1 MDRTSWI
8 VVIACFLLLLGWG
21 PLINHFYPPQP
32 APLSAPADPSNP
44 SALPAGTTPQTNSPT
59 PSTPASALSAIPT
72 LAAFDTPKAEST
84 NEQRLTLENDLFR
97 IEFTSL
103 GGGIRTVTL
112 KQHQAE
118 GKDPVVLNGAANLPL
133 LNLRGWGAAFDL
145 SAYTVESSNE
155 TSITFTREIQ
165 PGVVLSRTY
174 TLGPDYRIDL
184 AQTVFN
190 RTSSPLVLPPYLL
203 DMGAATSIYH
213 TSGERQYIGVS
224 WHTPEGD
231 YIKHKIPEYDGFK
244 PLGIPFSQGKS
255 VIENKENQA
264 IQWAALKSQFFTVVV
279 DCVDFTATRIQATRR
294 LYPELRPKNE
304 AVPDGIVAELTI
316 PGVQIEA
323 GASHSQNF
331 LVYVGPKEDRRL
343 KPLPDYID
351 KVMEFG
357 WMVWISRPLLAFM
370 NAVHS
375 VVGNY
380 GWTIVILTI
389 VIKAILWWPQ
399 GLANKSMKRM
409 QTVAPLIKEFQEKYK
424 DNPTKLNEE
433 MLKVYQDY
441 GVNPLGGCLPMLI
454 QFPIF
459 LGFYYML
466 LSATELRHA
475 DFLWI
480 VDLSKPDTIFRL
492 PIPGM
497 EFPINPMP
505 LIMAA
510 TMFWSMQITP
520 QPSGVDNPSLKI
532 LKFMPLIFLLFCYNF
547 SSALSLYWTVQNL
560 LSIVQIQVNMRQVA
574 PTLEEMK
581 AEAQKRRKARK
592 AAGKFKL

>member
-21 PLINHFYPPQP
+21 PLMNHFYPSQPVPAATAPAAQP
-32 APLSAPADPSNP
+32 AAPPANGSAAPA
-44 SALPAGTTPQTNSPT
+44 TPTI
-59 PSTPASALSAIPT
+59 STPAVATPASTLSPLTPPT
-72 LAAFDTPKAEST
+72 AETST
-84 NEQRLTLENDLFR
+84 DKRVVLENDLFR
-97 IEFTSL
+97 VEFSSL

-112 KQHQAE
+112 KNHRADGE
-118 GKDPVVLNGAANLPL
+118 NPVILNGAAELPL
-133 LNLRGWGAAFDL
+133 LNLRGWGTAFDL
-145 SAYTVESSNE
+145 YGYTVDSSDA
-155 TSITFTREIQ
+155 TSVSFSREIQ
-165 PGVVLSRTY
+165 PGVVLNRTY

-190 RTSSPLVLPPYLL
+190 RTAGPLVLPPYIL
-203 DMGAATSIYH
+203 DLGASTSIYH
-213 TSGERQYIGVS
+213 TAGERQYIGVS
-224 WHTPEGD
+224 WHTPEGKYVKD
-231 YIKHKIPEYDGFK
+231 KIPSFDGFK
-244 PLGIPFSQGKS
+244 PLGIPISQGKT

-264 IQWAALKSQFFTVVV
+264 IQWASLHSQFFTVVV
-279 DCVDFTATRIQATRR
+279 DCVNFTASHITATRRM
-294 LYPELRPKNE
+294 YPELRPKNE

-316 PGVQIEA
+316 PGVKVEA
-323 GASHSQNF
+323 GASFKQDY
-331 LVYVGPKEDRRL
+331 LVYAGPKEDRRL
-343 KPLPDYID
+343 RTLPDHID
-351 KVMEFG
+351 QVMEFG
-357 WMVWISRPLLAFM
+357 WMAWISRPLLTFM
-370 NAVHS
+370 NMVHG

-380 GWTIVILTI
+380 GWTVVILTI
-389 VIKAILWWPQ
+389 LIKAVLWWPQ
-399 GLANKSMKRM
+399 GMANKSMKRM
-409 QTVAPLIKEFQEKYK
+409 QTVSPLIKEFQEKYK

-480 VDLSKPDTIFRL
+480 TDLSQPDTLFRL
-492 PIPGM
+492 PIPGF
-497 EFPINPMP
+497 EFPVNPMP
-505 LIMAA
+505 LVMAA
-510 TMFWSMQITP
+510 TMYWSMQMTP

-560 LSIVQIQVNMRQVA
+560 LSILQIQVNNRQPV

-592 AAGKFKL
+592 NRGKSGL